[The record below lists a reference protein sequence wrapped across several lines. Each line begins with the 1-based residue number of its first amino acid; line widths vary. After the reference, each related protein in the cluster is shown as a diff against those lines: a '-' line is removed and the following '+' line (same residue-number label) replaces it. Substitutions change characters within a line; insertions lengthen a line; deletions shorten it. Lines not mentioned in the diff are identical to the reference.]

1 MLRWYYTMALSYLSS
16 VCRQNDFRAI
26 TLVVITGSFWIFNTM
41 ILGTKYR
48 WYRKPTCLQTTD
60 VCYLYMESLLFIW
73 FWRDFL
79 NEFFMKILFRKKAY
93 GYVTIIIFRHKRG
106 KENHILPRIT
116 QSHVRYCHH
125 LASVVGGSIV
135 VCKRLNLNLLWNH

>member
-1 MLRWYYTMALSYLSS
+1 MGTVLHFQLQFQTRRVQNWIALMVIYKSHNISYTSGTLHKTTLKRLSCLFIRPQKCCGGIMLWRCHICRPS

-48 WYRKPTCLQTTD
+48 WYRKPTCLQTRD

-79 NEFFMKILFRKKAY
+79 N
-93 GYVTIIIFRHKRG
+93 
-106 KENHILPRIT
+106 
-116 QSHVRYCHH
+116 
-125 LASVVGGSIV
+125 
-135 VCKRLNLNLLWNH
+135 